1 MSAARGFLG
10 AGDLYISRYNPVT
23 ALFEDFKGPIETT
36 KFEIKPKVDLKE
48 MTSKGRSTYG
58 QVIESVPIP
67 KPFEFTVQF
76 AEVSGET
83 LVTAFLGT
91 KTAIN
96 TGAGTMTA
104 ASVVIKKDAWVE
116 IGHMNIATAGLLV
129 QDVTNA
135 TTYVLGTDYEI
146 NYRLGMLKI
155 LTGSAIVDGATLEVT
170 GTYGAVT
177 GSQIAGGTNAQ
188 IRAKFRFDG
197 KNFADGLP
205 CIVDVHEAVI
215 AADSAFDFL
224 ANDFASLSLPG
235 RLKTPVGKSEPF
247 TVKLLDTAI

>member
-10 AGDLYISRYNPVT
+10 AGDLYIGRYNPVT
-23 ALFEDFKGPIETT
+23 ALFDDFVGPIETT

-48 MTSKGRSTYG
+48 MVSKGRATYG
-58 QVIESVPIP
+58 QVIESVPVP

-83 LVTAFLGT
+83 LVAAFLGT
-91 KTAIN
+91 KTAVN
-96 TGAGTMTA
+96 TAGGTMTA
-104 ASVVIKKDAWVE
+104 QNFTCKKGAWVD
-116 IGHMNIATAGLLV
+116 IGHQNIAVAGFLV
-129 QDVTNA
+129 KDNA
-135 TTYVLGTDYEI
+135 GVVTYVLGTDYLI
-146 NYRLGMLKI
+146 NYRLGMLQV
-155 LTGSAIVDGATLEVT
+155 LAGSAIVDEAVLKIT
-170 GTYGAVT
+170 GTFGTIT
-177 GSQIAGGTNAQ
+177 GVAIAGGTNAQ

-205 CIVDVHEAVI
+205 CIVDVWEAVI

-224 ANDFASLSLPG
+224 ANDFASVSLPG

-247 TVKLLDTAI
+247 VVTMLDTAI